1 MREYT
6 KRAGGKSV
14 TSRFEQ
20 SHVRLCFFMAKVYL
34 FVQGPRSLLLPTA
47 VQNLFRPG
55 LSAPSGFPVWSAQP
69 SYEIL
74 ASVFG
79 LLPPSNL
86 ALASR
91 VCREWKKVAF
101 QPLYHT
107 VYLCLA
113 VHLEQLA
120 QRILTEDAASPTS
133 VSAHLKGLAF
143 DIKYMDEREEEMIS
157 EADIAHI
164 NAIIPHLAHLQSLSW
179 NLMFVPQDP
188 GTFQLFQTRCPKLT
202 SVHIWIQDDI
212 DFYGDQY
219 TSLFGFKDL
228 SHFSLSVRYLPSGFD
243 TEQLEPLT
251 SLLTRSPN
259 ISSLVLDL
267 VSTDGESYY
276 SPTALVSAL
285 VKIGS
290 CPKPDSHPLRQFL
303 IRHPGIEDIGFGLFE
318 ETEYGDVID
327 PAQVARL
334 FPSLKHFEGPAFLF
348 QPLVQ
353 STLAEQIETLV
364 ILDAR
369 LQEGDIPLSNI
380 YDKVSA
386 LPKLRKFGIWSS
398 EIDEDILV
406 NVLRTI
412 VDAANQ
418 LEEVEIHADIESD
431 YGEVMDLLAKLSNLR
446 SVTFSESILP
456 VFAENDDEEESDW
469 DGLAS
474 KLRHTCQ
481 SYRLST
487 KRSFLTLQCV
497 MLLDC
502 DLLSCEVRAKYGGCG
517 SEPAETTSLVLRE
530 GCDGRVRG
538 HVIVGCL
545 SLPTTS
551 TSVYRCALSL
561 FKSHPP
567 SPRPRICEHALVHFL
582 SLEMA
587 ARLRVLARVRVPQTP
602 TRRICAPDR
611 PDQSGTW

>member
-1 MREYT
+1 MVSS
-6 KRAGGKSV
+6 A
-14 TSRFEQ
+14 
-20 SHVRLCFFMAKVYL
+20 
-34 FVQGPRSLLLPTA
+34 LPT
-47 VQNLFRPG
+47 
-55 LSAPSGFPVWSAQP
+55 
-69 SYEIL
+69 EIL

-133 VSAHLKGLAF
+133 VAAHLKGLAF

-251 SLLTRSPN
+251 SLITRSPN

-285 VKIGS
+285 GENRVLPRLRRFHVHGHQD
-290 CPKPDSHPLRQFL
+290 PNWTTFFEKPDSHPLRQFL

-474 KLRHTCQ
+474 KLRRTCPKLRTIYKAIVKFGGEDREKVWES
-481 SYRLST
+481 SY
-487 KRSFLTLQCV
+487 
-497 MLLDC
+497 
-502 DLLSCEVRAKYGGCG
+502 A
-517 SEPAETTSLVLRE
+517 
-530 GCDGRVRG
+530 
-538 HVIVGCL
+538 
-545 SLPTTS
+545 
-551 TSVYRCALSL
+551 
-561 FKSHPP
+561 
-567 SPRPRICEHALVHFL
+567 
-582 SLEMA
+582 
-587 ARLRVLARVRVPQTP
+587 
-602 TRRICAPDR
+602 
-611 PDQSGTW
+611 

>member
-47 VQNLFRPG
+47 VWYTWAPFCSLWFPSMVS
-55 LSAPSGFPVWSAQP
+55 SALPT
-69 SYEIL
+69 EIL

-188 GTFQLFQTRCPKLT
+188 GTFQLFQIRCPKLT

-212 DFYGDQY
+212 DFYA
-219 TSLFGFKDL
+219 
-228 SHFSLSVRYLPSGFD
+228 SGFD

-285 VKIGS
+285 GENRVLPRLRRFHVHGHQD
-290 CPKPDSHPLRQFL
+290 PNWTTFFEKPDSHPLRQFL

-353 STLAEQIETLV
+353 STL
-364 ILDAR
+364 
-369 LQEGDIPLSNI
+369 
-380 YDKVSA
+380 
-386 LPKLRKFGIWSS
+386 GIF
-398 EIDEDILV
+398 
-406 NVLRTI
+406 R
-412 VDAANQ
+412 
-418 LEEVEIHADIESD
+418 
-431 YGEVMDLLAKLSNLR
+431 
-446 SVTFSESILP
+446 
-456 VFAENDDEEESDW
+456 
-469 DGLAS
+469 
-474 KLRHTCQ
+474 
-481 SYRLST
+481 
-487 KRSFLTLQCV
+487 
-497 MLLDC
+497 
-502 DLLSCEVRAKYGGCG
+502 
-517 SEPAETTSLVLRE
+517 
-530 GCDGRVRG
+530 
-538 HVIVGCL
+538 
-545 SLPTTS
+545 
-551 TSVYRCALSL
+551 
-561 FKSHPP
+561 
-567 SPRPRICEHALVHFL
+567 
-582 SLEMA
+582 
-587 ARLRVLARVRVPQTP
+587 
-602 TRRICAPDR
+602 
-611 PDQSGTW
+611 